1 MFIMLTDGVTDV
13 MNEMDQPTAFCRTRL
28 MRLIESMDTSNPHQV
43 VNQIMQ
49 AVDQYKG
56 AGA

>member
-49 AVDQYKG
+49 AVDE
-56 AGA
+56 